1 MSGAGE
7 VREDLEET
15 SCERAD
21 SSSEASEITTTA
33 ATTAT
38 TTATTATTGDQSRVK
53 DAGAGINQTIAT
65 R

>member
-7 VREDLEET
+7 VRKDLEET

-33 ATTAT
+33 T
-38 TTATTATTGDQSRVK
+38 TTATTGDQSRVK

>member
-38 TTATTATTGDQSRVK
+38 TTATTGDQSRVK

>member
-15 SCERAD
+15 SCGRAD

-33 ATTAT
+33 A

>member
-38 TTATTATTGDQSRVK
+38 TATTGDQSRVK